1 MALPDEVE
9 LVPHA
14 ALVSEEI
21 FSTTAWFEKATSRQP
36 GDQRQRAPR
45 VGSVCCK
52 LPSVVVSNGSSKE
65 GG

>member
-36 GDQRQRAPR
+36 GEQRQSAPR

-52 LPSVVVSNGSSKE
+52 LPSVISNGSSKE